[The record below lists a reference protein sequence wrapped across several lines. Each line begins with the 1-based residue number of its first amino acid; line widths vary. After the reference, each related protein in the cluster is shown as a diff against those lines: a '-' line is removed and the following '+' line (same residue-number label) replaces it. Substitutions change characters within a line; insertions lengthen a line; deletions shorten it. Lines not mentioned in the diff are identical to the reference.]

1 VALYENLLV
10 FAAILQSL
18 TLLRLARRRD
28 AGQRGYLLL
37 IFVELAVAGAA
48 MVQDDRFLG
57 AIALCLCGLTVALP
71 WLLERAARRLFAL
84 GRPRWG
90 VRLTGLRALLMPGA
104 GLWRQQQILA
114 GFALLDARGAAAA
127 LAHFR
132 ALLAAAED
140 PAELAMLHEQIV
152 ATLVHDLRWSEAVAH
167 YESQFQPGFAALRP
181 ALALGLLRAYGELDR
196 LEAAAKLLHALEDG
210 PIGQEPG
217 AAELLGQARLTFLAY
232 AGATGAVDAATTGE
246 RGTSLGLS
254 PASAALMQ
262 AVAARR
268 AGDDARA
275 RALLQTI
282 PGLLRGRDARVG
294 AAARAQL
301 EQLSPSGPREPGSSS
316 PIVEA
321 QVLRSVALLQA
332 QVGQGGARRVAPGL
346 LVTTLLIAVMAG
358 CFLVALWQGLWGV
371 GLLRAGAFT
380 PELWRAG
387 SWGRLLTAPF
397 VHGDLLGLLLD
408 CYSIWLGGHVFER
421 IQGHGR
427 MGLVALGGAAAG
439 LWATGRLEPEPAL
452 MLAGGNA
459 MAVAVLV
466 ATLWTLVPMRTP
478 GVTPAVRRSLVITLL
493 LLLGGQLLACLPGE
507 QLLRS
512 TPLALGAAALVASLV
527 AIAVPPNLP
536 RLALRALDLLL
547 VAALGLTAVAA
558 YRVAQ
563 EDPIG
568 FAVAHRDQA
577 VRERGA
583 GLALPLSFTRVGAAG
598 ERRHALMPVYQ
609 GWLDVQALRGGALV
623 QVMVVQSGSTAG
635 TSALFRVDPGL
646 LRELAIRE
654 DEEIGDEARALL
666 RAGGEWS
673 TYTLQR
679 NGEAVARVI
688 ERPLA
693 PGGPTVVLVAAPPAA
708 FEQAP
713 QLYARIVADAA
724 LTGE

>member
-275 RALLQTI
+275 RARCCRRS
-282 PGLLRGRDARVG
+282 PGCCAVATRASERPRARSSSSCRRRGRA
-294 AAARAQL
+294 
-301 EQLSPSGPREPGSSS
+301 SPGPRRRSSRRRCC
-316 PIVEA
+316 A
-321 QVLRSVALLQA
+321 RWRCCRRRSAR
-332 QVGQGGARRVAPGL
+332 GARGGSRR
-346 LVTTLLIAVMAG
+346 G
-358 CFLVALWQGLWGV
+358 CW
-371 GLLRAGAFT
+371 
-380 PELWRAG
+380 
-387 SWGRLLTAPF
+387 
-397 VHGDLLGLLLD
+397 
-408 CYSIWLGGHVFER
+408 
-421 IQGHGR
+421 
-427 MGLVALGGAAAG
+427 
-439 LWATGRLEPEPAL
+439 
-452 MLAGGNA
+452 
-459 MAVAVLV
+459 
-466 ATLWTLVPMRTP
+466 
-478 GVTPAVRRSLVITLL
+478 
-493 LLLGGQLLACLPGE
+493 
-507 QLLRS
+507 
-512 TPLALGAAALVASLV
+512 
-527 AIAVPPNLP
+527 
-536 RLALRALDLLL
+536 
-547 VAALGLTAVAA
+547 
-558 YRVAQ
+558 
-563 EDPIG
+563 
-568 FAVAHRDQA
+568 
-577 VRERGA
+577 
-583 GLALPLSFTRVGAAG
+583 
-598 ERRHALMPVYQ
+598 
-609 GWLDVQALRGGALV
+609 
-623 QVMVVQSGSTAG
+623 
-635 TSALFRVDPGL
+635 
-646 LRELAIRE
+646 
-654 DEEIGDEARALL
+654 
-666 RAGGEWS
+666 
-673 TYTLQR
+673 
-679 NGEAVARVI
+679 
-688 ERPLA
+688 
-693 PGGPTVVLVAAPPAA
+693 
-708 FEQAP
+708 
-713 QLYARIVADAA
+713 
-724 LTGE
+724 